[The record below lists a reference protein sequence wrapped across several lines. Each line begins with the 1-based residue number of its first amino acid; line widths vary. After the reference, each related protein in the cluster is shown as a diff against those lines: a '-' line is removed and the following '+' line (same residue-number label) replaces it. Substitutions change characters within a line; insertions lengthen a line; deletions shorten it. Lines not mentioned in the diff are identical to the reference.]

1 MNYFKKK
8 DGAPDPQPSSEG
20 EVLSRDKSIF
30 SVFRK
35 PKTETE
41 FSEGEKSSNKGT
53 SALSTEEQDIT
64 TKPDAQEKSDPS
76 ETENKPKKS
85 YFGFKRGGDDE
96 DTAAAGKRRKQI
108 QKQLF
113 LARKTGK
120 DEDKEG
126 WRNGAKGR
134 GIQKQQLS
142 RAPRRAKTR
151 IKARQGSG
159 EEESKSKSSFFSRA
173 KTGKDEDKG
182 KAQDGETGEESKSK
196 SSFFSRAKTGKDE
209 DKGKAQ
215 DGETGEEE
223 SKSKSSFFSRAKTG
237 KDEDKGKAK
246 DGETGEDGS
255 DSKKGGKSKRMFSLK
270 KFRAGKSGSENKA
283 EPSSEADPRWN
294 RGSDDDDA
302 GEESEEEYE
311 LSHRQGSRD
320 QKAESASPRE
330 DSPPKPKDAPSAF
343 KHSVRAWTANLVRV
357 SVNKTGELKSDTHV
371 TGPVVRLHFVKVDTG
386 GYVSKQLDAS
396 TEPARDVALPPLQTM
411 PYSLKGRRQAMLV
424 AEWRESLLVD
434 GVAAE
439 VLLQPGHLL
448 LLELLQLPDSFSKM
462 HTETKAFKAGI
473 HKIAWAFLRLKAP
486 QANGEIGTVRLQ
498 LYKYTTDRFTGRMT
512 RGGRAA
518 SPLEVYELWHRLQQT
533 PSEKRPRYPS
543 YIEINIKA
551 TPHPLTQLDVTEMQL
566 QHGRPNLRERVENE
580 RVLGDYLAQG
590 RLKEGKEILP
600 AELGRVTVEQLQG
613 QTRESTQSEKEAKTP
628 EETPEKGSLEL
639 QLIKFR
645 AETEDCQVP
654 NATLRGLQPG
664 RRGCVALAFSPD
676 GALLAAVAED
686 EQPNLFRVQVYE
698 THSGASKR
706 SFSGHHGLVYDI
718 SWCPDNAHLV
728 TASAD
733 FTAKL
738 WTIEKHAAPKS
749 PGGVYGTRSPGG
761 VYGSSTGPTQV
772 FQHACFVYAAQ
783 CHPSPDA
790 SLVATGAYDCM
801 IRLWDMLTGQPLRE
815 LCVHQARVNH
825 LAFDAGKRLYSGD
838 GHGIVKELSC
848 DAHTKGSGLKLLRSS
863 NELAGEPITCLR
875 VHPQGRKLVVLTK
888 TSRLCTI
895 DLKLFAMTNNYLGVQ
910 CGTHPLKFDL
920 SPDGRYVISGSEDG
934 RVHLW
939 EFQSGVAHP
948 LPQLSFSS
956 DIPYGVA
963 WNTRLHAVAVARMS
977 AAHPLALYV
986 HDPRRPSVSIQ
997 QAVKGAKPRSLASP
1011 RRLGASRNHPK
1022 VPDQL
1027 TPTRV
1032 AEMLASLRQSKHE
1045 LMDRVQASVKK
1056 AGVSPKKQI
1065 EQPPKK
1071 AQKKL
1076 FDEIVDEE
1084 KRLNPWD
1091 HAPEPPAVKPPR
1103 GPPPES
1109 LAGIN
1114 ALKTGTASRNLP
1126 KPPGVGLLAELEAL
1140 GDQPEKKQKEGG
1152 SSFGLAHEIED
1163 AKPLRTG
1170 GGFGLEGELEDLRKD
1185 SPGAKG
1191 KPRGASRFGLDA
1203 ELTEPKNTAKQI
1215 TSGGGFG
1222 LLDELDDIG
1231 GKASNSARPPDK
1243 KPTDGGFGL
1252 LDELDDVGG
1261 KASNSARP
1269 PDKKPTDGDF
1279 GLLDE
1284 LDDIGGKASNSAK
1297 PPDKKSTDGGFGLLD
1312 ELDDIGGKA
1321 SNSARPP
1328 DKKPTDGGF
1337 GLLDE
1342 LDDVGGKASNSARP
1356 PDKKPTDGDFG
1367 LLDELDDIGGKAS
1380 NSAKPPDK
1388 KSTDGGFG
1396 LLDELDSAPPA
1407 PRKALEPVPP
1417 PPRRKLPEME
1427 KAGGGF
1433 GRMDELEETSKAVEK
1448 PVRPLQPLPPPTK
1461 RTEPPK
1467 KDDAG
1472 GQFGLDDELDSL
1484 FADEPR
1490 KPSEPKLTGEG
1501 PAPRTKDSG
1510 GGIGGFGLTDDLSE
1524 RARDTEKPVKALEP
1538 VIPPRKTDD
1547 IASFGLGEDLDDD
1560 LFSSSTVPKPPHR
1573 REGGGGGQP
1582 APRKSMGFGLEDDLD
1597 TEDL

>member
-1 MNYFKKK
+1 MTLLDLLHPAYM
-8 DGAPDPQPSSEG
+8 
-20 EVLSRDKSIF
+20 
-30 SVFRK
+30 RK
-35 PKTETE
+35 
-41 FSEGEKSSNKGT
+41 GM
-53 SALSTEEQDIT
+53 Q
-64 TKPDAQEKSDPS
+64 
-76 ETENKPKKS
+76 
-85 YFGFKRGGDDE
+85 
-96 DTAAAGKRRKQI
+96 
-108 QKQLF
+108 
-113 LARKTGK
+113 
-120 DEDKEG
+120 
-126 WRNGAKGR
+126 
-134 GIQKQQLS
+134 
-142 RAPRRAKTR
+142 
-151 IKARQGSG
+151 
-159 EEESKSKSSFFSRA
+159 
-173 KTGKDEDKG
+173 
-182 KAQDGETGEESKSK
+182 
-196 SSFFSRAKTGKDE
+196 
-209 DKGKAQ
+209 
-215 DGETGEEE
+215 
-223 SKSKSSFFSRAKTG
+223 
-237 KDEDKGKAK
+237 
-246 DGETGEDGS
+246 
-255 DSKKGGKSKRMFSLK
+255 
-270 KFRAGKSGSENKA
+270 
-283 EPSSEADPRWN
+283 
-294 RGSDDDDA
+294 
-302 GEESEEEYE
+302 
-311 LSHRQGSRD
+311 
-320 QKAESASPRE
+320 
-330 DSPPKPKDAPSAF
+330 
-343 KHSVRAWTANLVRV
+343 HSVRAWTANLVRV

-448 LLELLQLPDSFSKM
+448 LLELLQLPDSFSK
-462 HTETKAFKAGI
+462 
-473 HKIAWAFLRLKAP
+473 
-486 QANGEIGTVRLQ
+486 

-863 NELAGEPITCLR
+863 NELAGEPITLAGVESCVDGKEVWR
-875 VHPQGRKLVVLTK
+875 DGQKGRKLVVLTK

-920 SPDGRYVISGSEDG
+920 SPDGETKLQTQTLADADADADARNACDVDVRRYVISGSEDG

-1032 AEMLASLRQSKHE
+1032 AEMLA
-1045 LMDRVQASVKK
+1045 
-1056 AGVSPKKQI
+1056 
-1065 EQPPKK
+1065 
-1071 AQKKL
+1071 
-1076 FDEIVDEE
+1076 
-1084 KRLNPWD
+1084 
-1091 HAPEPPAVKPPR
+1091 
-1103 GPPPES
+1103 
-1109 LAGIN
+1109 
-1114 ALKTGTASRNLP
+1114 
-1126 KPPGVGLLAELEAL
+1126 
-1140 GDQPEKKQKEGG
+1140 
-1152 SSFGLAHEIED
+1152 
-1163 AKPLRTG
+1163 
-1170 GGFGLEGELEDLRKD
+1170 
-1185 SPGAKG
+1185 
-1191 KPRGASRFGLDA
+1191 
-1203 ELTEPKNTAKQI
+1203 
-1215 TSGGGFG
+1215 
-1222 LLDELDDIG
+1222 
-1231 GKASNSARPPDK
+1231 
-1243 KPTDGGFGL
+1243 
-1252 LDELDDVGG
+1252 
-1261 KASNSARP
+1261 
-1269 PDKKPTDGDF
+1269 
-1279 GLLDE
+1279 
-1284 LDDIGGKASNSAK
+1284 
-1297 PPDKKSTDGGFGLLD
+1297 
-1312 ELDDIGGKA
+1312 
-1321 SNSARPP
+1321 
-1328 DKKPTDGGF
+1328 
-1337 GLLDE
+1337 
-1342 LDDVGGKASNSARP
+1342 
-1356 PDKKPTDGDFG
+1356 
-1367 LLDELDDIGGKAS
+1367 
-1380 NSAKPPDK
+1380 
-1388 KSTDGGFG
+1388 
-1396 LLDELDSAPPA
+1396 
-1407 PRKALEPVPP
+1407 
-1417 PPRRKLPEME
+1417 
-1427 KAGGGF
+1427 
-1433 GRMDELEETSKAVEK
+1433 
-1448 PVRPLQPLPPPTK
+1448 
-1461 RTEPPK
+1461 
-1467 KDDAG
+1467 
-1472 GQFGLDDELDSL
+1472 
-1484 FADEPR
+1484 
-1490 KPSEPKLTGEG
+1490 
-1501 PAPRTKDSG
+1501 
-1510 GGIGGFGLTDDLSE
+1510 
-1524 RARDTEKPVKALEP
+1524 
-1538 VIPPRKTDD
+1538 
-1547 IASFGLGEDLDDD
+1547 
-1560 LFSSSTVPKPPHR
+1560 
-1573 REGGGGGQP
+1573 
-1582 APRKSMGFGLEDDLD
+1582 
-1597 TEDL
+1597 